1 MKLYIALLLL
11 VITSCSKTKINTPT
25 KINSPIVGSWAL
37 DSIYVSIN
45 GGGWK
50 PAVTNAPVVLMFSED
65 GSFFQKNTNYSQYNH
80 FEIISNNSLRL
91 YNTLTKQELIIR
103 YRLDDKL
110 TIISCVEECA
120 EKYKRN

>member
-1 MKLYIALLLL
+1 MKIYIALLLL
-11 VITSCSKTKINTPT
+11 VITSCSKTKNSTPT
-25 KINSPIVGSWAL
+25 NFNSPIVGSWSL

-50 PAVTNAPVVLMFSED
+50 PAVKYAPVVLTFSKD
-65 GSFFQKNTNYSQYNH
+65 GSFSQSNTSYSQYNH
-80 FEIISNNSLRL
+80 FEIIANNSLRL
-91 YNTLTKQELIIR
+91 YNTLTKEELIIR
-103 YRLDDKL
+103 YRLDNKL